1 MKTYVI
7 TGATGNTGKPISL
20 SLLERGHKVRVITRN
35 GEKAQDLKDKGA
47 EVFIGNPLD
56 QSFLNSAFSGADAVY
71 ALLPMDVQAPDY
83 TAMQVAHATAI
94 KNAIVNSGIKY
105 AVALSSVGAH
115 LNEGTGVVLG
125 LHKMEELF
133 NAVSDLNVKHIR
145 ATYFMENTLSQLQ
158 VIKHTG
164 SMGSPVKGSIK
175 FAMVAAKDVAAV
187 ALKYLL
193 SLDFSGKSI
202 EYVLGQRDISY
213 NEIAEVYGKAI
224 GNPGLKYIDVP
235 FEQFSKT
242 MLEMGIGKSMV
253 DKLLEFTK
261 AINEGKVADFY
272 KRTPENTT
280 PTSIEE
286 FAQKVKRL
294 YDSV

>member
-1 MKTYVI
+1 MKTYAI

-20 SLLERGHKVRVITRN
+20 GLLESGHRVRVITRN
-35 GEKAQDLKDKGA
+35 AEKAQDLKDKGA
-47 EVFIGNPLD
+47 EVFVGNNLD
-56 QSFLNSAFSGADAVY
+56 ESFLNSAFSGADAVY
-71 ALLPMDVQAPDY
+71 ALLPMDAQAPDY

-94 KNAIVNSGIKY
+94 KNALVNNGIKY
-105 AVALSSVGAH
+105 AVTLSSVGAH

-158 VIKHTG
+158 AIKHTG
-164 SMGSPVKGSIK
+164 SMGSPVNGSIK
-175 FAMVAAKDVAAV
+175 FAMVAAKDVAAT
-187 ALKYLL
+187 ALKYLQ
-193 SLDFSGKSI
+193 SLDFYGKSI
-202 EYVLGQRDISY
+202 AYVLGQRDISY

-224 GNPGLKYIDVP
+224 GHPGLKYIDIP
-235 FEQFSKT
+235 FDQFSKM
-242 MLEMGIGKSMV
+242 MLEMGMGESMV
-253 DKLLEFTK
+253 ANLLEFTK

-280 PTSIEE
+280 STSIEE

-294 YDSV
+294 YNLV

>member
-20 SLLERGHKVRVITRN
+20 GLLESGDRVRVITRN
-35 GEKAQDLKDKGA
+35 AEKAQDLKDKGA
-47 EVFIGNPLD
+47 EVFVGNNLD
-56 QSFLNSAFSGADAVY
+56 ESFLNSAFSGADAVY
-71 ALLPMDVQAPDY
+71 ALLPMDAQAPDY

-94 KNAIVNSGIKY
+94 KNALVNNGIKY
-105 AVALSSVGAH
+105 AVTLSSVGAH

-158 VIKHTG
+158 AIKHTG
-164 SMGSPVKGSIK
+164 SMGSPVNGSIK
-175 FAMVAAKDVAAV
+175 FAMVAAKDVAAT
-187 ALKYLL
+187 ALKYLQ
-193 SLDFSGKSI
+193 SLDFYGKSI
-202 EYVLGQRDISY
+202 AYVLGQRDISY

-224 GNPGLKYIDVP
+224 GHPGLKYIDIP
-235 FEQFSKT
+235 FDQFSKM
-242 MLEMGIGKSMV
+242 MLEMGMGESMV
-253 DKLLEFTK
+253 ANLLEFTK

-280 PTSIEE
+280 STSIEE

-294 YDSV
+294 YNLV

>member
-20 SLLERGHKVRVITRN
+20 GLLESGHRVRVITRN
-35 GEKAQDLKDKGA
+35 AEKAQDLKDKGA
-47 EVFIGNPLD
+47 EVFVGNNLD
-56 QSFLNSAFSGADAVY
+56 ESFLNSAFSGADAVY
-71 ALLPMDVQAPDY
+71 ALLPMDAQAPDY

-94 KNAIVNSGIKY
+94 KNALVNNGIKY
-105 AVALSSVGAH
+105 AVTLSSVGAH

-158 VIKHTG
+158 AIKHTG
-164 SMGSPVKGSIK
+164 SMGSPVNGSIK
-175 FAMVAAKDVAAV
+175 FAMVAAKDVAAT
-187 ALKYLL
+187 ALKYLQ
-193 SLDFSGKSI
+193 SLDFYGKSI
-202 EYVLGQRDISY
+202 AYVLGQRDISY

-224 GNPGLKYIDVP
+224 GHPGLKYIDIP
-235 FEQFSKT
+235 FDQFSKM
-242 MLEMGIGKSMV
+242 MLEMGMGESMV
-253 DKLLEFTK
+253 ANLLEFTK

-272 KRTPENTT
+272 KRTPENNTS
-280 PTSIEE
+280 TSIEE

-294 YDSV
+294 YNLV

>member
-20 SLLERGHKVRVITRN
+20 GLLESGHRVRVITRN
-35 GEKAQDLKDKGA
+35 AEKAQDLKDKGA
-47 EVFIGNPLD
+47 EVFVGNNLD
-56 QSFLNSAFSGADAVY
+56 ESFLNSAFSGADAVY
-71 ALLPMDVQAPDY
+71 ALLPMDAQAPDY

-94 KNAIVNSGIKY
+94 KNAIVNNGIKY
-105 AVALSSVGAH
+105 AVTLSSVGAH

-133 NAVSDLNVKHIR
+133 NAVSDLNLKHIR

-158 VIKHTG
+158 AIKHTG
-164 SMGSPVKGSIK
+164 SMGSPVNGSIK
-175 FAMVAAKDVAAV
+175 FAMVAAKDVAAT
-187 ALKYLL
+187 ALKYLQ

-202 EYVLGQRDISY
+202 AYVLGQRDISY

-224 GNPGLKYIDVP
+224 GHTGLKYIDIP
-235 FEQFSKT
+235 FDQFSKI
-242 MLEMGIGKSMV
+242 MLEMGVGESMV
-253 DKLLEFTK
+253 ANLLEFTK
-261 AINEGKVADFY
+261 AINEGKVQGFY
-272 KRTPENTT
+272 KRTSENTT

-294 YDSV
+294 YDLV